1 MTAAASLLACL
12 IFLFIIRPS
21 QQENILDD
29 NNNFDSFGLP
39 LFRTPRHVALVVAVL
54 SAPRD
59 VAERQ
64 ACRDTWFQL
73 RPDGLQSDDVLFLF
87 LIGASGD
94 DVVDAAVRDELRRY
108 HDILLLPM
116 SESYRRLVYKTA
128 AVYDYVAQRRD
139 LTFDFLLKTD
149 DDSFVRLDRL
159 IPLLRNVREPNV
171 YWGAQNT
178 NVKRH
183 FDAAHKW
190 HDALWLEPKYPPYA
204 LGSAYALS
212 SDLVRKLGSLSIDAR
227 PMFPVEDAAT
237 GIWLRNAVGESHLRR
252 VHADPL
258 QFPLIATGDGQGVC
272 HPQMIVRRH
281 CHGAERMQ
289 RLYANLRSCGDLCCG
304 ATSL

>member
-1 MTAAASLLACL
+1 
-12 IFLFIIRPS
+12 
-21 QQENILDD
+21 
-29 NNNFDSFGLP
+29 
-39 LFRTPRHVALVVAVL
+39 
-54 SAPRD
+54 
-59 VAERQ
+59 
-64 ACRDTWFQL
+64 
-73 RPDGLQSDDVLFLF
+73 
-87 LIGASGD
+87 
-94 DVVDAAVRDELRRY
+94 VRDELRAHR
-108 HDILLLPM
+108 DILLLPM
-116 SESYRRLVYKTA
+116 RESYRRLVYKTA
-128 AVYDYVAQRRD
+128 AVYDYVTQRRD
-139 LTFDFLLKTD
+139 LTFEFLLKTD

-159 IPLLRNVREPNV
+159 IPLLRQVREPHV

-178 NVKRH
+178 GVKRQ
-183 FDAAHKW
+183 FDATHKW

-237 GIWLRNAVGESHLRR
+237 GIWLRNAVGEPHLRR

-258 QFPLIATGDGQGVC
+258 HFPLIATDDGRGVC
-272 HPQMIVRRH
+272 HPEMIVRRH